1 MRAVRAHIRTTTSGE
16 VSCLLER
23 AVALAQ
29 LTSEK
34 GRQGG
39 NGARDPV
46 REGVVTK
53 QTVKQMFVFQINCG
67 MCRTQLPEI

>member
-1 MRAVRAHIRTTTSGE
+1 VRAVRARIRTTTSGE

-39 NGARDPV
+39 NGACDPV

-53 QTVKQMFVFQINCG
+53 QTV
-67 MCRTQLPEI
+67 